1 MSTEGL
7 KVSVHQGIFVHRYVK
22 LLKFLSKN
30 VDLRLA
36 KLWILDL
43 IYDMVSIYIFD
54 GMTVKLTI
62 QPDSKTAA
70 VFCQMML
77 MYSPWLYCHWRL
89 KSQLPS

>member
-54 GMTVKLTI
+54 GGTVKLTI
-62 QPDSKTAA
+62 QLTQK
-70 VFCQMML
+70 
-77 MYSPWLYCHWRL
+77 RL
-89 KSQLPS
+89 QFFAK

>member
-1 MSTEGL
+1 MS
-7 KVSVHQGIFVHRYVK
+7 K

-30 VDLRLA
+30 VDVRLA

-62 QPDSKTAA
+62 QPDSKTAS

-77 MYSPWLYCHWRL
+77 TYSPWLYCH
-89 KSQLPS
+89 